1 MPPWAKNLIF
11 NKGQLGVFRIVMNNP
26 ARFRFSNSSSMCQ
39 GCKSLKPKCYTSFW
53 NQLVYTYSSLLCAAA
68 ISSTAINTACGIY
81 QVRDKFVPGT
91 RWQQWL
97 RAIYIVIGSNE
108 RMIRRDHVKLHTFAP
123 GIIQDEHWRGTRPFL
138 FLFSMSFIILA
149 LLFSLS
155 LLRIVV
161 AQIRGHIAGSSPPLP
176 TTVRALLFCR
186 KKISTLLSS
195 LVDSHRSVPVSYTHL
210 RAH

>member
-1 MPPWAKNLIF
+1 M
-11 NKGQLGVFRIVMNNP
+11 
-26 ARFRFSNSSSMCQ
+26 
-39 GCKSLKPKCYTSFW
+39 
-53 NQLVYTYSSLLCAAA
+53 
-68 ISSTAINTACGIY
+68 
-81 QVRDKFVPGT
+81 
-91 RWQQWL
+91 

-161 AQIRGHIAGSSPPLP
+161 AQIRGHIAGSSPNLP
-176 TTVRALLFCR
+176 TTVRALHF
-186 KKISTLLSS
+186 
-195 LVDSHRSVPVSYTHL
+195 
-210 RAH
+210 

>member
-1 MPPWAKNLIF
+1 M
-11 NKGQLGVFRIVMNNP
+11 
-26 ARFRFSNSSSMCQ
+26 
-39 GCKSLKPKCYTSFW
+39 
-53 NQLVYTYSSLLCAAA
+53 
-68 ISSTAINTACGIY
+68 
-81 QVRDKFVPGT
+81 
-91 RWQQWL
+91 

-161 AQIRGHIAGSSPPLP
+161 AQIRGPIAGSSPPLP

-195 LVDSHRSVPVSYTHL
+195 LVDSHRSVLT
-210 RAH
+210 RAINGRSQQLILFFFCFNVFANKFGISPRRDSNSRTNTSSIRAFSTVL